1 MNEPVPLLATFD
13 PTRLMPSFDAVG
25 SRVWWVARFV
35 RGARESHV

>member
-1 MNEPVPLLATFD
+1 MNEPVPPPATFD
-13 PTRLMPSFDAVG
+13 PTRLLPSFGAAG